1 MDKQESIRIFA
12 NQYAKLT
19 ETDKNE
25 FSRLANRLLSI
36 NYICAKRESDP
47 DDYYAIQSRITLY
60 QNYFSVMDY
69 EVLNHSRDQVIQL
82 KNTEKMNHLRLKLN
96 ESVFLL
102 VLRKLYARK
111 MQTISLTDNISVL
124 VSEVHEAMIEVGAQ
138 DKRIKK
144 TEFVEMIRLF
154 KRFGLID
161 NIGEMDKD
169 DTILLLY
176 PSLLYAIPYEQIDEI
191 DKRIKSYSREDEEDE
206 TAEEDSAD

>member
-1 MDKQESIRIFA
+1 M
-12 NQYAKLT
+12 
-19 ETDKNE
+19 
-25 FSRLANRLLSI
+25 
-36 NYICAKRESDP
+36 
-47 DDYYAIQSRITLY
+47 
-60 QNYFSVMDY
+60 
-69 EVLNHSRDQVIQL
+69 
-82 KNTEKMNHLRLKLN
+82 
-96 ESVFLL
+96 
-102 VLRKLYARK
+102 
-111 MQTISLTDNISVL
+111 TDNISVL
-124 VSEVHEAMIEVGAQ
+124 ISEVHEAMIEVGAQ